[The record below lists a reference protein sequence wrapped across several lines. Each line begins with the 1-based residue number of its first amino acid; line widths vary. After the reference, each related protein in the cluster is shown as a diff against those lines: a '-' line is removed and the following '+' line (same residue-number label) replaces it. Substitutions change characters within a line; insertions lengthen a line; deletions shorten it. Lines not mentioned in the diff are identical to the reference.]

1 MKRFCL
7 SFLGAA
13 LMALGTVSCSD
24 DPEEKVVPPD
34 VESVAGIE
42 ASYAKGQHEYLE
54 ITPDVSLS
62 NDNEQGVT
70 YEWNIGYEVVGTEK
84 TLSYKCSKLGD
95 FNGYFKA
102 SSATGAKIVEFT
114 LRVSSPYDRGL
125 LLLSETSEGSMLSF
139 KRLDVM
145 ETPVS
150 SSAFR
155 DNNPTLSLGKT
166 PLALCW
172 KGEGITSPNAAS
184 LTDEDYEVV
193 ISTGDPTTVYTLNS
207 NTLEV
212 KNTIVYDGEGEFHP
226 DRILCPLGVQEALWQ
241 GVLYFVGGGR
251 DYIMTGEKTFV
262 LPEEDEKLPDGA
274 QIADYTCS
282 LITEYDDR
290 VRVYFNKSTKKLLY
304 VSAVFG
310 LEVEEGSTVCDIE
323 PMNLM
328 ACDGV
333 YYNKRYD
340 PGHVMLVGSN
350 GNSVKVFR
358 FATSV
363 GIADAEEKLSEID
376 ASGHI
381 LPTSATGVNPIKPM
395 LYYSRGGDI
404 YRLNYDG
411 ENFDASPYISLG
423 GDFDVKQI
431 VFNPFDANTVYIA
444 ADNLGEAGE
453 MKASV
458 FVYDVSD
465 NTSAK
470 KLFEDHQAGG
480 SVKQLIYKGNGK
492 EYESISASGQSLLKK
507 FIR

>member
-150 SSAFR
+150 SFAFR

-226 DRILCPLGVQEALWQ
+226 DRILCPLGVQETLWQ
-241 GVLYFVGGGR
+241 GALYFVGGGR

-262 LPEEDEKLPDGA
+262 LP
-274 QIADYTCS
+274 
-282 LITEYDDR
+282 
-290 VRVYFNKSTKKLLY
+290 
-304 VSAVFG
+304 
-310 LEVEEGSTVCDIE
+310 
-323 PMNLM
+323 
-328 ACDGV
+328 
-333 YYNKRYD
+333 
-340 PGHVMLVGSN
+340 
-350 GNSVKVFR
+350 
-358 FATSV
+358 
-363 GIADAEEKLSEID
+363 
-376 ASGHI
+376 
-381 LPTSATGVNPIKPM
+381 
-395 LYYSRGGDI
+395 
-404 YRLNYDG
+404 
-411 ENFDASPYISLG
+411 
-423 GDFDVKQI
+423 
-431 VFNPFDANTVYIA
+431 
-444 ADNLGEAGE
+444 
-453 MKASV
+453 
-458 FVYDVSD
+458 
-465 NTSAK
+465 
-470 KLFEDHQAGG
+470 
-480 SVKQLIYKGNGK
+480 
-492 EYESISASGQSLLKK
+492 
-507 FIR
+507 